1 MRALHRITFA
11 PLLALLVAA
20 PSVIHAQSPG
30 DRVRVLRPADKRVV
44 LVGSLER
51 ESPDSVW
58 LVPDGRAEPV
68 AAPLGGMRLERSLG
82 RRGHAL
88 TGLLIGAGA
97 GAAAGIVFWAG
108 FCGGNSDNFCD
119 GDEELRIAAVFIIP
133 PAVLGAGIGALVK
146 SERWEPVLRARPGPG
161 GGIGLG
167 LSFRL

>member
-1 MRALHRITFA
+1 MPALHRITFA

-30 DRVRVLRPADKRVV
+30 DRVRLLRPADRSVV
-44 LVGSLER
+44 LVGSFER
-51 ESPDSVW
+51 ASTDSVW
-58 LVPDGRAEPV
+58 LVPAGRTEPV

-108 FCGGNSDNFCD
+108 FCGENSDNFCD
-119 GDEELRIAAVFIIP
+119 GDEELRIAAFFIIP
-133 PAVLGAGIGALVK
+133 PAVLGAGIGALIK
-146 SERWEPVLRARPGPG
+146 SERWEPVVRGGPG